1 VQAQVEEIYFIFNL
15 KYRYV
20 ALLRWMLH
28 RLSTKYH
35 AQQKT
40 KYLSEMS
47 KTQWPHTL
55 YISLNQEKLDGPV
68 WADELQQLV
77 SKYRMFRFP
86 KLDVLLFIG

>member
-1 VQAQVEEIYFIFNL
+1 
-15 KYRYV
+15 
-20 ALLRWMLH
+20 
-28 RLSTKYH
+28 
-35 AQQKT
+35 
-40 KYLSEMS
+40 MS